1 MTKRSGLQRMLLGG
15 IALGMCAWAAAADPA
30 PAQTA
35 APALPSAAQEGT
47 PPAPPPEKPVPT
59 PKAIQQLVSA
69 GKLEEALSAIER
81 YLEVNSQDGSM
92 QFLKAQVQ
100 SRLGKTND
108 AIATLENLTE
118 RFPEMVAPYNNLAVL
133 YASQNRLD
141 DARKVLEMAVA
152 VQPNYPTA
160 YENLADV
167 YVALA
172 RRAYARALTLDPNNK
187 SLKAKA
193 AKFN

>member
-1 MTKRSGLQRMLLGG
+1 MTERFGLQRMVLGG
-15 IALGMCAWAAAADPA
+15 LALGMCAWAAAADPA
-30 PAQTA
+30 PAL
-35 APALPSAAQEGT
+35 PATPSLPATQEGT
-47 PPAPPPEKPVPT
+47 APAPLPEKPVPT
-59 PKAIQQLVSA
+59 PRDIQQLVSA
-69 GKLEEALSAIER
+69 GKLEEALTALNR

-92 QFLKAQVQ
+92 QFLKAQLLT
-100 SRLGKTND
+100 RTGKTDD

-133 YASQNRLD
+133 YASQNRLE
-141 DARKVLEMAVA
+141 DARKILEMAVA

-167 YVALA
+167 YLALA

-187 SLKAKA
+187 TLKAKA

>member
-1 MTKRSGLQRMLLGG
+1 MIERFGLQRMVLGG
-15 IALGMCAWAAAADPA
+15 LALGICAWAAAADPA
-30 PAQTA
+30 PALPA
-35 APALPSAAQEGT
+35 APSPPAAQAGV
-47 PPAPPPEKPVPT
+47 PPSPPPEKPVPT
-59 PKAIQQLVSA
+59 PRDIQQLVSA
-69 GKLEEALSAIER
+69 SKLEEALAAVNR

-92 QFLKAQVQ
+92 QFLKAQVLT
-100 SRLGKTND
+100 RLGKTDD

-141 DARKVLEMAVA
+141 DARKVLEMAVT

-167 YVALA
+167 YLALA
-172 RRAYARALTLDPNNK
+172 RRAYTRALTLDPNNK
-187 SLKAKA
+187 TLKAKA